1 MIGAQNQDSD
11 AVLWKLVERED
22 GDLNL
27 VNRLDLAFI
36 SPEAP
41 NNTPLHTVTEEPERG
56 WKLQPAN
63 TEGYYIIVSGSSQ
76 MNQTNG
82 GLGYQI
88 YNWGEG
94 KNITDTGCQFAFT
107 FWGKEEGEATEVYT
121 PQSSFTD
128 HSGEERYFTLDGR
141 ELFERPARKGIY
153 LFLTGSEVRKVMIK

>member
-1 MIGAQNQDSD
+1 
-11 AVLWKLVERED
+11 
-22 GDLNL
+22 
-27 VNRLDLAFI
+27 
-36 SPEAP
+36 
-41 NNTPLHTVTEEPERG
+41 
-56 WKLQPAN
+56 
-63 TEGYYIIVSGSSQ
+63 